1 MIALSLRTLAHF
13 STVETAGPSSTSIPS
28 EMLGARLE
36 GEISLMRR
44 ALAVLLILGLG
55 NLSLLEAA
63 SAPSAAKSTP
73 QAEDYFYEPFSP
85 EQLDNLLAPIALYPD
100 PLLSQVLV
108 AATFVD
114 DVDEAARWVRAN
126 GTYGIDDQR
135 WDVSVKAVAH
145 YPTVIYM
152 MADKIDWSTS
162 VGQAYVNQSTDVM
175 TSIQRLRH
183 MARNV
188 GNLVTTPQQEVL
200 IEDDYISIVPYEPA
214 YIYVPVY
221 DPYICYYRRP
231 AWGLAI
237 TFGIGFLIGAWLNRD
252 CDWHRHRIYYH
263 GWQGPGWVGRSRP
276 RVRITNIYVNNRYEN
291 IIVNRRV
298 INRTV
303 NVNDINRYNY
313 VHRNLNYNNIQA
325 NNARVNRLNNVRP
338 PDRPARS
345 PVDNRILN
353 RNIDTTNPRLDRYR
367 GREGAPG
374 AGRPQQ
380 APQPQPQARPQ
391 AQPQPARPAPAPPA
405 RPTPAPP
412 AVRPAPAP
420 RPAPHVFGRTEGN
433 FDPRASS
440 QRGQSSR
447 QQMSQPRPAPRP
459 APPPRAQSKP
469 APAPRGGE
477 RRKP

>member
-1 MIALSLRTLAHF
+1 MLR
-13 STVETAGPSSTSIPS
+13 
-28 EMLGARLE
+28 ARLE

-44 ALAVLLILGLG
+44 ALAFLLTLCLS

-63 SAPSAAKSTP
+63 SAPSAAKSIF
-73 QAEDYFYEPFSP
+73 QDDNYSYEPFSP

-126 GTYGIDDQR
+126 GTNGIDDQP

-152 MADKIDWSTS
+152 MADKIDWTTS

-175 TSIQRLRH
+175 TSIQRLRL

-188 GNLVTTPQQEVL
+188 GNLVTTPQQQVFV
-200 IEDDYISIVPYEPA
+200 EDDYISIVPYEPA

-237 TFGIGFLIGAWLNRD
+237 TFGVGFLIGAWLNRD
-252 CDWHRHRIYYH
+252 CDWHHHRIYYH
-263 GWQGPGWVGRSRP
+263 GWRGSGWIERSRP
-276 RVRITNIYVNNRYEN
+276 RVHITNIYVNNRYEN
-291 IIVNRRV
+291 VVVSRRV
-298 INRTV
+298 INRNV
-303 NVNDINRYNY
+303 NVNNINRYNY
-313 VHRNLNYNNIQA
+313 VHRNVNYNNIQA
-325 NNARVNRLNNVRP
+325 NNARVNHMNNVRP
-338 PDRPARS
+338 AERPARP
-345 PVDNRILN
+345 PVNNKIIN
-353 RNIDTTNPRLDRYR
+353 RNIDTTNPRLDQYR
-367 GREGAPG
+367 GHEGAI
-374 AGRPQQ
+374 RPARPPQ
-380 APQPQPQARPQ
+380 APQPQAQARPQ
-391 AQPQPARPAPAPPA
+391 PQPPRPAPAPPAKPAPAPPA
-405 RPTPAPP
+405 RPVPTPP
-412 AVRPAPAP
+412 AARPAPAP

-447 QQMSQPRPAPRP
+447 QQMSQPRSAPRP
-459 APPPRAQSKP
+459 APQPRAQSKP

>member
-1 MIALSLRTLAHF
+1 
-13 STVETAGPSSTSIPS
+13 
-28 EMLGARLE
+28 
-36 GEISLMRR
+36 MRR
-44 ALAVLLILGLG
+44 VLAFLLTLGLS

-63 SAPSAAKSTP
+63 SAPSAAKSIA
-73 QAEDYFYEPFSP
+73 QDENYSYEPFSP
-85 EQLDNLLAPIALYPD
+85 EQLDNLLASIALYPD

-126 GTYGIDDQR
+126 GTNGIDDQR

-152 MADKIDWSTS
+152 MADKIDWTTS

-175 TSIQRLRH
+175 TSVQRLRH

-200 IEDDYISIVPYEPA
+200 VEDDYISIVPYEPA
-214 YIYVPVY
+214 YIYLPVY

-237 TFGIGFLIGAWLNRD
+237 TFGVGFLIGSWLNRD
-252 CDWHRHRIYYH
+252 CDWHHHRIYYH
-263 GWQGPGWVGRSRP
+263 GWQGPGWIGRSRP
-276 RVRITNIYVNNRYEN
+276 RVRITNVYVNNRYDN
-291 IIVNRRV
+291 VVGNRAV
-298 INRTV
+298 INRNV
-303 NVNDINRYNY
+303 NVNNINRYNY
-313 VHRNLNYNNIQA
+313 VHRNVNYNNI
-325 NNARVNRLNNVRP
+325 RDNNVRLNRTNNVRVDERPGRP
-338 PDRPARS
+338 P
-345 PVDNRILN
+345 VNNKIIN
-353 RNIDTTNPRLDRYR
+353 RNIDTGNPRLDQHR
-367 GREGAPG
+367 GREGAPSP
-374 AGRPQQ
+374 GRPSRAQQ
-380 APQPQPQARPQ
+380 QQPPARP
-391 AQPQPARPAPAPPA
+391 APTAPARPVPTPPAARPAPAP
-405 RPTPAPP
+405 
-412 AVRPAPAP
+412 AP
-420 RPAPHVFGRTEGN
+420 RPVPHVYGRTEGN

-459 APPPRAQSKP
+459 APQPRAQSKP

>member
-1 MIALSLRTLAHF
+1 
-13 STVETAGPSSTSIPS
+13 
-28 EMLGARLE
+28 
-36 GEISLMRR
+36 MRR
-44 ALAVLLILGLG
+44 VLAFLLTLGLS

-63 SAPSAAKSTP
+63 SAPSAAKSIA
-73 QAEDYFYEPFSP
+73 QDENYSYEPFSP
-85 EQLDNLLAPIALYPD
+85 EQLDNLLASIALYPD

-126 GTYGIDDQR
+126 GTNGIDDQR

-152 MADKIDWSTS
+152 MADKIDWTTS

-175 TSIQRLRH
+175 TSVQRLRH

-200 IEDDYISIVPYEPA
+200 VEDDYISIVPYEPA
-214 YIYVPVY
+214 YIYLPVY

-237 TFGIGFLIGAWLNRD
+237 TFGVGFLIGSWLNRD
-252 CDWHRHRIYYH
+252 CDWHHHRIYYH
-263 GWQGPGWVGRSRP
+263 GWQGPGWIGRSRP
-276 RVRITNIYVNNRYEN
+276 RVHITSVYVNNRYDN
-291 IIVNRRV
+291 VIGNRAV
-298 INRTV
+298 INRNV
-303 NVNDINRYNY
+303 NVNNINRYNY
-313 VHRNLNYNNIQA
+313 VHRNVNYNNI
-325 NNARVNRLNNVRP
+325 RDNNVRLNRTNNVRVDERPGRP
-338 PDRPARS
+338 P
-345 PVDNRILN
+345 VNNKIIN
-353 RNIDTTNPRLDRYR
+353 RNIDTGNPRLDQHR
-367 GREGAPG
+367 GREGAPSP
-374 AGRPQQ
+374 GRPSRAQQ
-380 APQPQPQARPQ
+380 QQPPARP
-391 AQPQPARPAPAPPA
+391 APTAPARPVPTPPAARPAPAP
-405 RPTPAPP
+405 
-412 AVRPAPAP
+412 AP
-420 RPAPHVFGRTEGN
+420 RPVPHVYGRTEGN

-459 APPPRAQSKP
+459 APQPRAQSKP

>member
-1 MIALSLRTLAHF
+1 
-13 STVETAGPSSTSIPS
+13 
-28 EMLGARLE
+28 
-36 GEISLMRR
+36 MRR
-44 ALAVLLILGLG
+44 VLAFLLTVCLS
-55 NLSLLEAA
+55 NLSLLESA
-63 SAPSAAKSTP
+63 SPPSAARSVA
-73 QAEDYFYEPFSP
+73 QEEDYSYDQFSP

-114 DVDEAARWVRAN
+114 DVDEAARWVRAYGAN
-126 GTYGIDDQR
+126 GIEDQP

-152 MADKIDWSTS
+152 MADKIDWTTS

-175 TSIQRLRH
+175 TSVQRLRH

-188 GNLVTTPQQEVL
+188 GNLVTTPQQQVF

-237 TFGIGFLIGAWLNRD
+237 TFGVGFLIGAWLNRD
-252 CDWHRHRIYYH
+252 CDWHHHRIYYH
-263 GWQGPGWVGRSRP
+263 GWQGRGWIERSRP
-276 RVRITNIYVNNRYEN
+276 RVRITNIYVNNRYDN
-291 IIVNRRV
+291 VVGNRNV
-298 INRTV
+298 IHRNV
-303 NVNDINRYNY
+303 NVNNIDRYKA
-313 VHRNLNYNNIQA
+313 VHRDVNYNNIR
-325 NNARVNRLNNVRP
+325 NNNVRLNRRNNVRVDERPGRP
-338 PDRPARS
+338 P
-345 PVDNRILN
+345 VNNKIIN
-353 RNIDTTNPRLDRYR
+353 RNIDTGNPRLDQHR
-367 GREGAPG
+367 GREVAPSP
-374 AGRPQQ
+374 GRPPRPPQQ
-380 APQPQPQARPQ
+380 QP
-391 AQPQPARPAPAPPA
+391 PARPAPTAPSRSVPTPPA
-405 RPTPAPP
+405 ARPA
-412 AVRPAPAP
+412 PAPAP
-420 RPAPHVFGRTEGN
+420 RPAPHVYGRTEGN

-447 QQMSQPRPAPRP
+447 QEMKKPSPAPRP
-459 APPPRAQSKP
+459 APQPRAQSKP

>member
-1 MIALSLRTLAHF
+1 MLR
-13 STVETAGPSSTSIPS
+13 
-28 EMLGARLE
+28 ARLE

-44 ALAVLLILGLG
+44 ALAFLLTLCLS

-63 SAPSAAKSTP
+63 SAPSAAKSIA
-73 QAEDYFYEPFSP
+73 QDENYSYEPFSP
-85 EQLDNLLAPIALYPD
+85 EQLDNLLASIALYPD

-126 GTYGIDDQR
+126 GTNGIDDQS

-152 MADKIDWSTS
+152 MADKIDWTTS

-175 TSIQRLRH
+175 TSVQRLRH

-200 IEDDYISIVPYEPA
+200 VEDDYISIVPYEPA
-214 YIYVPVY
+214 YIYLPVY

-237 TFGIGFLIGAWLNRD
+237 TFGVGFLIGAWLNRD
-252 CDWHRHRIYYH
+252 CDWHHQRIYYH
-263 GWQGPGWVGRSRP
+263 GWQGPGWIGRSRP
-276 RVRITNIYVNNRYEN
+276 RVRISSVYVNNRYDN
-291 IIVNRRV
+291 VIGNRAV
-298 INRTV
+298 INR
-303 NVNDINRYNY
+303 NVNLNNINRYNY
-313 VHRNLNYNNIQA
+313 VHRDVTYNNI
-325 NNARVNRLNNVRP
+325 RDNNVRLNRTNNVRVDERPGRP
-338 PDRPARS
+338 P
-345 PVDNRILN
+345 VNNKIIN
-353 RNIDTTNPRLDRYR
+353 RNIDTSNRRLDQHR
-367 GREGAPG
+367 GREAAPSP
-374 AGRPQQ
+374 GRRPQ
-380 APQPQPQARPQ
+380 APQPQPR
-391 AQPQPARPAPAPPA
+391 PA

-412 AVRPAPAP
+412 ARTAPAPAP

-447 QQMSQPRPAPRP
+447 QQMNQPRPAPRP
-459 APPPRAQSKP
+459 APQPRAQSKP
-469 APAPRGGE
+469 APASRGGE

>member
-1 MIALSLRTLAHF
+1 
-13 STVETAGPSSTSIPS
+13 
-28 EMLGARLE
+28 
-36 GEISLMRR
+36 MRR
-44 ALAVLLILGLG
+44 ALAFLLTLCLS

-63 SAPSAAKSTP
+63 SAPSAAKSIA
-73 QAEDYFYEPFSP
+73 QDEDYSYEPFSP

-126 GTYGIDDQR
+126 GTNGIDDQR

-152 MADKIDWSTS
+152 MADKIDWTTS

-183 MARNV
+183 MAHSV
-188 GNLVTTPQQEVL
+188 GNLVTTPQQQVL
-200 IEDDYISIVPYEPA
+200 VEDDYISIVPYEPA

-221 DPYICYYRRP
+221 DPWICYYRRP

-237 TFGIGFLIGAWLNRD
+237 TFGVGFLIGAWLNRD
-252 CDWHRHRIYYH
+252 CDWHHHRIYYH
-263 GWQGPGWVGRSRP
+263 GWHGRGWIDRSRP
-276 RVRITNIYVNNRYEN
+276 RVHITNVYVNNRYDN
-291 IIVNRRV
+291 VVVNRTIIHR
-298 INRTV
+298 NV
-303 NVNDINRYNY
+303 NVNNIDRYKS
-313 VHRNLNYNNIQA
+313 VHRDVNYNNI
-325 NNARVNRLNNVRP
+325 RDNNVRLNRTNNVRVDERPGRP
-338 PDRPARS
+338 P
-345 PVDNRILN
+345 VNNKIIN
-353 RNIDTTNPRLDRYR
+353 RNIDTGNPRLDQHR
-367 GREGAPG
+367 GREGAPRP
-374 AGRPQQ
+374 GRP
-380 APQPQPQARPQ
+380 PQ
-391 AQPQPARPAPAPPA
+391 AQQQQPPARPAPTVPARSVPVPPA
-405 RPTPAPP
+405 ARPA
-412 AVRPAPAP
+412 PAPAP

-447 QQMSQPRPAPRP
+447 QQMNQPRPAPRP
-459 APPPRAQSKP
+459 APQSRAQSKP